1 MSARRLT
8 PLILLTMAACG
19 NKPAPTAPAPSV
31 LVTTQSVVRGSVPDT
46 VEAYGSTQP
55 SLNGS
60 LSLSVAQPG
69 QVRQLSI
76 TPGQAVHA
84 GQPLVTFVTA
94 PSSRSSYQQA
104 QDALTAAQKQR
115 ATTSQLLSQQLAT
128 QDQLVQADK
137 AVADAAAAL
146 AALQAEG
153 AGQAAQTLTAPFD
166 GVVTAVAVAQGDRT
180 QAGAA
185 LVTVARARDLVVAVG
200 VDPSQQSRLRLGQ
213 DAVLERLAGG
223 AALHGRVVRVASALN
238 AKTRLIDVDLSFS
251 TGALLP
257 GEAVRAEITVG
268 QVTGWVVPHRAV
280 VTANG
285 APRIFQAV
293 SGKAKTVP
301 VTLIRSSSK
310 ADVVQGP
317 IDPTK
322 PLIVDGA
329 YQVSDGDAVRSGG

>member
-19 NKPAPTAPAPSV
+19 NKPAPPAPTPSV
-31 LVTTQSVVRGSVPDT
+31 LVTTQSVVHGSLPDT

-60 LSLSVAQPG
+60 QTLSVAQPG
-69 QVRQLSI
+69 QVRQLSV
-76 TPGQAVHA
+76 TPGQAVHT

-104 QDALTAAQKQR
+104 QDALAAAQKQR
-115 ATTSQLLSQQLAT
+115 ASTAQLLSQQLAT

-137 AVADAAAAL
+137 ALTDAAAAL

-153 AGQAAQTLTAPFD
+153 AGQGTHTLTAPFD
-166 GVVTAVAVAQGDRT
+166 GVVTAVAVAQGERT

-185 LVTVARARDLVVAVG
+185 LITVGRTSDLVVTAG
-200 VDPSQQSRLRLGQ
+200 VDPSQRSRLRLGQ

-223 AALHGRVVRVASALN
+223 AALRGRVIRVDSALN
-238 AKTRLIDVDLSFS
+238 AKTRLIDVDLSFA

-257 GEAVRAEITVG
+257 GEAMRADITVG

-285 APRIFQAV
+285 APRIFQSV
-293 SGKAKTVP
+293 SGKAKAVP
-301 VTLIRSSSK
+301 VTLTLS
-310 ADVVQGP
+310 APGGDVVQGAL
-317 IDPTK
+317 DPTK